1 MLMLFLSILFS
12 IVSTGMMSYLA
23 MTTQLGPWVAPVFV
37 VVSMVLMMPFFDARW
52 FKKHV
57 VITIAAGSVG
67 GMVGICLGL
76 SIPSFYFLHHH
87 LFIRWLSTPWI
98 FILIISGFVLCA
110 AAFAL
115 LIATTIK
122 DRVLAKST
130 ARFPMVQLVHNVIF
144 IETQKMA
151 QVFMLMGISFASMW
165 NIVMLFAR
173 SALSPMIVQM
183 SVMPMLLSVGF
194 VAGIVIAPPVL
205 LGLATR
211 VFFIETLHQYIVTTI
226 SSHVF
231 LITFAS
237 GMLITWLCQF
247 AIKMLLFQKLKAMF
261 SYNFW
266 TQKVDNMR
274 WYAYS
279 LLILCAVILLLSLW
293 GATLIAQ
300 WYVIAMIVLL
310 SWYLVQIV
318 AEVGVVEVDSYV
330 WFIVLPLIY
339 FASLSSLTI
348 VAIAVFATLCLG
360 LVIDCLFSYKL
371 AKLSN
376 IEFASVFKYQIIS
389 AVVSAFSVGVFFWW
403 YSKTFEVDSF
413 SLFVSRA
420 HELDD
425 IIQFGRYDYRVL
437 LCGFVYGWLVRLFT
451 AELLIVIGAVLMMP
465 SVAIW
470 LVIAGAFAYVVP
482 EREKYYPIWFGVY
495 AGHSLWLIVR
505 AFY

>member
-1 MLMLFLSILFS
+1 MLMCFLSVFFS
-12 IVSTGMMSYLA
+12 IISTGMMSYLA

-52 FKKHV
+52 FKKNV
-57 VITIAAGSVG
+57 VVTIAAGSIG

-87 LFIRWLSTPWI
+87 LFVRWLSSPWM
-98 FILIISGFVLCA
+98 FVGIIAGFVLCA
-110 AAFAL
+110 SAFAL
-115 LIATTIK
+115 LIAMTIK
-122 DRVLAKST
+122 DRVLAKPS

-144 IETQKMA
+144 IETQQMA
-151 QVFMLMGISFASMW
+151 QTFMWMGISFATMW
-165 NIVMLFAR
+165 NLLMWCAR
-173 SALSPMIVQM
+173 SALSSFVLQM
-183 SVMPMLLSVGF
+183 HVIPMLLSVGF

-211 VFFIETLHQYIVTTI
+211 VFIIETLHQYIVTTV
-226 SSHVF
+226 SAHVF

-247 AIKMLLFQKLKAMF
+247 AIKMLLFQKLKALL

-266 TQKVDNMR
+266 VQKRDNIR
-274 WYAYS
+274 WYVYS
-279 LLILCAVILLLSLW
+279 LMILCCVILLLSLW
-293 GATLIAQ
+293 GTTLFAQ
-300 WYVIAMIVLL
+300 WYVIGMILIL

-371 AKLSN
+371 AQLSK

-389 AVVSAFSVGVFFWW
+389 SVVASVSVGVFFLW
-403 YSKTFEVDSF
+403 YSKTFELDSF

-425 IIQFGRYDYRVL
+425 IIKFGRYDYRIL
-437 LCGFVYGWLVRLFT
+437 LCGFLYGWVVRAVT
-451 AELLIVIGAVLMMP
+451 TDLLIVIGAVLMAP
-465 SVAIW
+465 SISIW
-470 LVIAGAFAYVVP
+470 LVIAGAFAHIVRQ
-482 EREKYYPIWFGVY
+482 REKYYPLWFGVY

-505 AFY
+505 AFC

>member
-1 MLMLFLSILFS
+1 MLMFFLSVFFS
-12 IVSTGMMSYLA
+12 IISTGMMSYLA

-37 VVSMVLMMPFFDARW
+37 VVCMVLMMPFFDARW
-52 FKKHV
+52 FKKNIV
-57 VITIAAGSVG
+57 VTIAAGSIG

-87 LFIRWLSTPWI
+87 LFVRWLSTPWI
-98 FILIISGFVLCA
+98 FILIIAGFVLCA

-122 DRVLAKST
+122 DRVFAKPS

-144 IETQKMA
+144 IKTQEMA
-151 QVFMLMGISFASMW
+151 QAFMLMGISFATIWNLLMW
-165 NIVMLFAR
+165 FAR
-173 SALSPMIVQM
+173 SALSPFVLQM
-183 SVMPMLLSVGF
+183 HAIPMLLSVGF

-211 VFFIETLHQYIVTTI
+211 VFIIETLHQYIVTTV

-237 GMLITWLCQF
+237 GMLITWLFQF
-247 AIKMLLFQKLKAMF
+247 AIKMLLFQKLKALL

-266 TQKVDNMR
+266 VRKIEDMR
-274 WYAYS
+274 WYVYS
-279 LLILCAVILLLSLW
+279 MMILCCVILLLSVW
-293 GATLIAQ
+293 GTPLIAQ
-300 WYVIAMIVLL
+300 WYVVAMIVIL

-339 FASLSSLTI
+339 FATLSSLTI

-371 AKLSN
+371 AQLSN
-376 IEFASVFKYQIIS
+376 VEFSSVFKYQILS
-389 AVVSAFSVGVFFWW
+389 SVVAAFSVGLFFWW
-403 YSKTFEVDSF
+403 YSRTFEAESF

-425 IIQFGRYDYRVL
+425 IIKFGRYDYRIL
-437 LCGFVYGWLVRLFT
+437 LCGFVYGWLVRCMT
-451 AELLIVIGAVLMMP
+451 AELLIVIGAVLMVP
-465 SVAIW
+465 SVSIW
-470 LVIAGAFAYVVP
+470 LVIAGAFAHIVRQ
-482 EREKYYPIWFGVY
+482 REKYYPLWFGVY

-505 AFY
+505 AFC